1 MATSTTIKI
10 PEKLKSRINS
20 LAKAAGK
27 TPHAFMLD
35 ALESQ
40 ADLAEQRKKFIAVA
54 HSAEQQVA
62 AYGLV
67 HDADQLQHRPLA
79 LHARIERGQFGGLLA
94 TQAAWTRV

>member
-1 MATSTTIKI
+1 MAASTTIKI
-10 PEKLKSRINS
+10 PDKLKSRIAT

-54 HSAEQQVA
+54 HSADQEVA

-67 HDADQLQHRPLA
+67 HDADEVFAYMKARAAGQKAKRPKPVRL
-79 LHARIERGQFGGLLA
+79 
-94 TQAAWTRV
+94 

>member
-1 MATSTTIKI
+1 MPSPTTIKI
-10 PEKLKSRINS
+10 PEKLKSRIAT

-40 ADLAEQRKKFIAVA
+40 ADLAEQRRKFIAA
-54 HSAEQQVA
+54 ARSAEQEVA

-67 HDADQLQHRPLA
+67 HDADEVFAYMKARAAGKKAKRPKTVRL
-79 LHARIERGQFGGLLA
+79 
-94 TQAAWTRV
+94 